1 MSEETYLAKAL
12 GPLSALLDDREV
24 IEIAVNPDGA
34 VWTERA
40 GDPVMR
46 SAEIGLALADARLL
60 ATQLAG
66 PKGLGPSTPLVTSSR
81 PRGSDVW
88 RVQIVGPPVT
98 TGGYAVSLRRD
109 VLRDVSIGAFDFERA
124 DPAKVTG
131 IRRDAGSRAHLEAG
145 RIVEFFSAAIE
156 ARWNIL
162 ISGGTSSGKTSFL
175 RALLKEIPESE
186 RIVTI
191 EDSREIRSPHS
202 NVVNLIAGD
211 SDATNP
217 LKLLDATLRMR
228 PDRILLGEIRGVEA
242 WSYLEAINTGHDGS
256 ISTIHGNSPAAALER
271 LAFLVMRAGL
281 GLLRTEIVDYARSI
295 VDCVV
300 QLERRDGRRCISHIE
315 ICESSRW
322 RSVSAEQNVDPDFH
336 EVPEMC
342 SDRAPIPAAIG
353 S

>member
-1 MSEETYLAKAL
+1 MSADTYLVKAL
-12 GPLSALLDDREV
+12 GPLSCLLDDPSV

-34 VWTERA
+34 VWIERS
-40 GDPVMR
+40 GDILMR
-46 SAEIGLALADARLL
+46 AADVRLEPNDARLL
-60 ATQLAG
+60 ASQLAG
-66 PKGLGPSTPLVTSSR
+66 PKSLGVNAPLVTSSR
-81 PRGSDVW
+81 PRGQDVW

-98 TGGYAVSLRRD
+98 TSGYAVSLRRD
-109 VLRDVSIGAFDFERA
+109 VLRDVSLKAFDYIREPEKGTSERG
-124 DPAKVTG
+124 DEKCPSV
-131 IRRDAGSRAHLEAG
+131 HLEAG
-145 RIVEFFSAAIE
+145 RIAEFFEAAIA

-175 RALLKEIPESE
+175 RALLKEIPQGE

-191 EDSREIRSPHS
+191 EDSREIRSPHL
-202 NVVNLIAGD
+202 NVVNLIAGQ
-211 SDATNP
+211 SDTDGP

-281 GLLRTEIVDYARSI
+281 GLLRTEIVEYARSI
-295 VDCVV
+295 IDCVV

-315 ICESSRW
+315 ICDSSRW
-322 RSVSAEQNVDPDFH
+322 RLMA
-336 EVPEMC
+336 
-342 SDRAPIPAAIG
+342 
-353 S
+353 